1 MMSGTMTAIDEIALD
16 GTKDGKI
23 TVSTISEP
31 YGKESGSVAS
41 IGISLQ
47 GRAEEPDWKVHIPK
61 ANIDAVIA
69 ALQEAKKSL

>member
-1 MMSGTMTAIDEIALD
+1 MSGTVIKVDELTLS
-16 GTKDGKI
+16 GTKNGKI
-23 TVSTISEP
+23 SITTVTEP
-31 YGKESGSVAS
+31 YGPKSESVAS

-47 GRAEEPDWKVHIPK
+47 AGAEEPDWKVHIPK

>member
-1 MMSGTMTAIDEIALD
+1 MSGTITKVDEMSLS

-23 TVSTISEP
+23 SVTTVAEP
-31 YGKESGSVAS
+31 YGPKSESVAS

-47 GRAEEPDWKVHIPK
+47 AKADDPDWKVHIPK

>member
-1 MMSGTMTAIDEIALD
+1 MSGTVKQIDDMTLS

-23 TVSTISEP
+23 SITTVEQP
-31 YGKESGSVAS
+31 YGSNSESVAS

-47 GRAEEPDWKVHIPK
+47 AGAEEPDWKVHIPK

-69 ALQEAKKSL
+69 ALQEAKKTL

>member
-1 MMSGTMTAIDEIALD
+1 MSGTVNHIDEMILS

-23 TVSTISEP
+23 TVTTVTQP
-31 YGKESGSVAS
+31 YGPKSESVAS
-41 IGISLQ
+41 IGIALQ
-47 GRAEEPDWKVHIPK
+47 AGAEEPDWKVHIPK

>member
-1 MMSGTMTAIDEIALD
+1 MGGTVTKIDELTLS
-16 GTKDGKI
+16 GTKDGRISI
-23 TVSTISEP
+23 TTVGQP
-31 YGKESGSVAS
+31 YGANSESVAS

-47 GRAEEPDWKVHIPK
+47 AGAEEPDWKVHIPK

>member
-1 MMSGTMTAIDEIALD
+1 MSSTVNNIDEMTLS

-23 TVSTISEP
+23 TITTVAEP
-31 YGKESGSVAS
+31 YGPNSESVAS
-41 IGISLQ
+41 IGIALQ
-47 GRAEEPDWKVHIPK
+47 AGASEPDWKVHIPK

>member
-1 MMSGTMTAIDEIALD
+1 MSGKVTKIDEMILS

-23 TVSTISEP
+23 TVTTVAEP
-31 YGKESGSVAS
+31 YGPGSDSVAS

-47 GRAEEPDWKVHIPK
+47 AGAQEPDWKVHIPK

-69 ALQEAKKSL
+69 ALQEAKKGL